1 MEILIDTNVATND
14 QKLAVL
20 APGDHLIV
28 SLPLGSG
35 FVPMFDSGEGLSEDM
50 EEGRAL
56 LLVAV
61 GTRGIAAMRSAVEWQ
76 PVQAHAT
83 QRQVIYISL
92 YSISTIYIYIYLS
105 R

>member
-1 MEILIDTNVATND
+1 MMEILIDTNVATND

-83 QRQVIYISL
+83 QRQVISL
-92 YSISTIYIYIYLS
+92 SILYLQSISTSI
-105 R
+105 